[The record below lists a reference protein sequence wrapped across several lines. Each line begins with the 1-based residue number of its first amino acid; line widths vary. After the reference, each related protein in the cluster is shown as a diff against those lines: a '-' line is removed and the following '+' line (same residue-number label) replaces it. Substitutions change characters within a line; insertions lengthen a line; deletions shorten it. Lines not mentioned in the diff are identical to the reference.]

1 MEKKGVYRMNRGTIS
16 LGRVLGIP
24 IGLDYSW
31 FLIFGVLTWSL
42 ATSYYPVEFRNWP
55 VAQYWIVA
63 AATVILMFGSVLL
76 HELGHSVVALRY
88 KVPVRSITLFVF
100 GGVAQIGGEPPSA
113 KAEFWIAI
121 AGPITS
127 FALAILF
134 SLMQPLVSTLAPIL
148 ALAKYLVYING
159 SLGFFNLIPGFPLD
173 GGRVFRAIL
182 WGTTRSLRTATLIAA
197 NVGRFIAYLFIGLG
211 VWQMFRGNFGNGLW
225 IAFIGWFLESA
236 ASSQIQQQTVYDLL
250 SDHLVSDAMH
260 KQYITIFPDTTL
272 EQIIHKHILGH
283 GQRSLVVKQD
293 EQVVGLLTLHTVK
306 AIPSSDWATTTAVQA
321 MIPIAKMKWIHPDS
335 KLEAA
340 LQEMDR
346 DGVSQLPVM
355 IGDQI
360 QGVLGRDDIISF
372 LRTLSEFKHR

>member
-1 MEKKGVYRMNRGTIS
+1 MNRGTIS

-31 FLIFGVLTWSL
+31 FLIFGLLTWSL
-42 ATSYYPVEFRNWP
+42 ATSYYPVEFKNWS
-55 VAQYWIVA
+55 VTQYWIVS

-121 AGPITS
+121 AGPLTS

-134 SLMQPLVSTLAPIL
+134 SLMQPLVSALAPIL
-148 ALAKYLVYING
+148 ALAKYLTYINA
-159 SLGFFNLIPGFPLD
+159 SLGLFNLIPGFPLD

-182 WGTTRSLRTATLIAA
+182 WGTTRSLRTATLISAGL
-197 NVGRFIAYLFIGLG
+197 GRFIAYLFIGFG

-236 ASSQIQQQTVYDLL
+236 ASSQIQQQTVHDLL
-250 SDHLVSDAMH
+250 SDHLVSDVMS

-321 MIPIAKMKWIHPDS
+321 MIPITKMKWIRPDS
-335 KLEAA
+335 KLESA
-340 LQEMDR
+340 LQEMDK